1 MHRALALAAALAA
14 CTLPSPARAGTHWA
28 CALSEDAV
36 RLVCVADAE
45 RHAVADEAP
54 AALLAVVNGTR
65 FPLDPRRRHVVDLW
79 SPPTEPAFVEQLAQA
94 TLCYR
99 SPGCSTSV
107 APWRSTHLHARR

>member
-14 CTLPSPARAGTHWA
+14 CAAHLPARAGTHWA

-36 RLVCVADAE
+36 RLVCVADME
-45 RHAVADEAP
+45 RQAVVDEAP
-54 AALLAVVNGTR
+54 TAPLAIVNGTR
-65 FPLDPRRRHVVDLW
+65 FPLDPRRRQVVDLW
-79 SPPTEPAFVEQLAQA
+79 SPPSDPAFVEQLAQA

-107 APWRSTHLHARR
+107 APWRAAPLHAQR